1 MLRCRDMSELVT
13 DYLKHE
19 LPVRR
24 RFGVWLHLRLC
35 EACRRY
41 TDQMRETVARALPAA
56 AGEPAKRGGGEV
68 DCGGPAASM
77 NGAGGNRAASN
88 CRFAGQLM
96 PPGAGMSQ
104 AAWKSATLIEI

>member
-13 DYLKHE
+13 DYLEHE

-41 TDQMRETVARALPAA
+41 TDQMRETVALLSRQPPAHLPSAEEERLIAA
-56 AGEPAKRGGGEV
+56 A
-68 DCGGPAASM
+68 
-77 NGAGGNRAASN
+77 
-88 CRFAGQLM
+88 Q
-96 PPGAGMSQ
+96 PPP
-104 AAWKSATLIEI
+104 